1 VVKSVSIWGAFLYS
15 PLRYTYL
22 KTGKLVQEIQGSG
35 RRGQIVPDALQEALH
50 RSPTARMWLER
61 HAEIYFAA

>member
-1 VVKSVSIWGAFLYS
+1 V
-15 PLRYTYL
+15 
-22 KTGKLVQEIQGSG
+22 
-35 RRGQIVPDALQEALH
+35 GQIVPDALQEALH